1 MTGKLLPAIPLLPKT
16 PRSRKPQNK
25 TLVSGKGLHMEVCCR
40 ESRLMRIEGNGR
52 QSVTC
57 PLLLIP
63 SPSGRFSAI

>member
-40 ESRLMRIEGNGR
+40 ESRL
-52 QSVTC
+52 
-57 PLLLIP
+57 
-63 SPSGRFSAI
+63 